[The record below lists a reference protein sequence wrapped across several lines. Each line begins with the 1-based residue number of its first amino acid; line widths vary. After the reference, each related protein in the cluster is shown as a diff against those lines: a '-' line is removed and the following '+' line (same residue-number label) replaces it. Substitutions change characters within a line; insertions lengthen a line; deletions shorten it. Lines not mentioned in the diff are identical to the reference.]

1 MRVRIIKQPTGTVDG
16 VELWKLL
23 EGRVY
28 DIRSSLATLLIVSRS
43 AEPVPDDRPALAIQ
57 VDPPSVVELV
67 DPPDRDTAADR
78 ARRYARRRKRTR

>member
-16 VELWKLL
+16 VDLWKLL

-28 DIRSSLATLLIVSRS
+28 DIGSSLATLLIVSRW

-57 VDPPSVVELV
+57 VDPPSVVELI
-67 DPPDRDTAADR
+67 DLPERDR
-78 ARRYARRRKRTR
+78 AHDRPRRTIRRKRSR